1 MDIKLFYSTSFLFRL
16 VCICFS
22 KITLTTR
29 TDEPEPVDSA
39 SGPIRFYKHQ
49 GIDSI
54 IPQRRAPAVH
64 SGKAREGVVLLEE
77 KKMEEKKEETKLK
90 EKTAGVKYIVEA
102 KFFVDGVVEKHDV
115 IGAIF
120 GQTEGLLPPEFDLR
134 ELLKSGKIGRINI
147 YLTSEKDRT
156 EGKIELP
163 SSLDRPETAIIAA
176 AMESVDRVGPCEAKI
191 DIEQIRDV
199 RMDKR
204 KQIVDRARELLK
216 DWVVREVQDAEKIVE
231 EVSKAEKQKQAV
243 KYGAEKL
250 TSTSDIN
257 ELNSIILVEGRADV
271 INLTKSGYTG
281 IIALEGVKVPK
292 TIITLSKKKEIT
304 AFLDGDRGGDLI
316 LKELLQVADIKYVAR
331 APRGKEVEELDV
343 EEIKT
348 ALENKVPIGEV
359 AVLEETKDLASQ
371 LRGTLEGV
379 LMNKDGKEL
388 SRVPVSQLVDTLK
401 NTEGIH
407 LVAFDGIITGRL
419 LDLAKEKGI
428 KYIIGERLADSVEVP
443 KEITVKTF
451 SDFGETAE
459 KEPSEKKT
467 P

>member
-1 MDIKLFYSTSFLFRL
+1 MS
-16 VCICFS
+16 
-22 KITLTTR
+22 
-29 TDEPEPVDSA
+29 
-39 SGPIRFYKHQ
+39 
-49 GIDSI
+49 
-54 IPQRRAPAVH
+54 
-64 SGKAREGVVLLEE
+64 SGKAREGVILMEE
-77 KKMEEKKEETKLK
+77 KKMEEKKEETKTK
-90 EKTAGVKYIVEA
+90 EKTAGIKYTVEA
-102 KFFVDGVVEKHDV
+102 TFFVDGVVEKHDV

-191 DIEQIRDV
+191 SIEQIRDV

-216 DWVVREVQDAEKIVE
+216 DWVVREVQDAEKIIE

-243 KYGAEKL
+243 KYGSEKL
-250 TSTSDIN
+250 TATSDVA
-257 ELNSIILVEGRADV
+257 ELDKIIVVEGRADV

-281 IIALEGVKVPK
+281 IVALEGVKVPK
-292 TIITLSKKKEIT
+292 SIISLSKKKEIT

-343 EEIKT
+343 DEIKR
-348 ALENKVPIGEV
+348 ALENKVPIGEI
-359 AVLEETKDLASQ
+359 AELEGIKNLASQ
-371 LRGTLEGV
+371 LRGTLEAV
-379 LMNKDGKEL
+379 LMSKEGKEL

-401 NTEGIH
+401 STEGVH
-407 LVAFDGIITGRL
+407 LLAFDGIITGRL
-419 LDLAKEKGI
+419 MDLVKEKGL
-428 KYIIGERLADSVEVP
+428 KYVIGERLADSVEVP
-443 KEITVKTF
+443 KEIMVKTF
-451 SDFGETAE
+451 SEIETTEE
-459 KEPSEKKT
+459 KPTKKEDK
-467 P
+467 

>member
-1 MDIKLFYSTSFLFRL
+1 M
-16 VCICFS
+16 
-22 KITLTTR
+22 
-29 TDEPEPVDSA
+29 
-39 SGPIRFYKHQ
+39 
-49 GIDSI
+49 
-54 IPQRRAPAVH
+54 
-64 SGKAREGVVLLEE
+64 
-77 KKMEEKKEETKLK
+77 MEEKKEDDKMK
-90 EKTAGVKYIVEA
+90 EKTAGIKYIVEA

-147 YLTSEKDRT
+147 YLTSEKDKT

-191 DIEQIRDV
+191 DVEQIRDV

-204 KQIVDRARELLK
+204 KQIVERARELLK

-231 EVSKAEKQKQAV
+231 EVSKAEKQKQVV

-250 TSTSDIN
+250 TATPDIN
-257 ELNSIILVEGRADV
+257 DLNSIILVEGRADV
-271 INLTKSGYTG
+271 INLTKSGYAG

-292 TIITLSKKKEIT
+292 SIITLSKKKEIT

-316 LKELLQVADIKYVAR
+316 LKELLQVADIKYVTR

-343 EEIKT
+343 GEIK
-348 ALENKVPIGEV
+348 ASLEKKVPIGEV
-359 AVLEETKDLASQ
+359 MIAEGIRDLASH
-371 LRGTLEGV
+371 LKGTLEGV

-401 NTEGIH
+401 NTDGVH

-419 LDLAKEKGI
+419 LDLAKERGL
-428 KYIIGERLADSVEVP
+428 KYVIGERLADSVEVP
-443 KEITVKTF
+443 QGITVKTF
-451 SDFGETAE
+451 SDFETTVE
-459 KEPSEKKT
+459 EEPSEEKT
-467 P
+467 Q

>member
-1 MDIKLFYSTSFLFRL
+1 
-16 VCICFS
+16 
-22 KITLTTR
+22 
-29 TDEPEPVDSA
+29 
-39 SGPIRFYKHQ
+39 
-49 GIDSI
+49 
-54 IPQRRAPAVH
+54 
-64 SGKAREGVVLLEE
+64 
-77 KKMEEKKEETKLK
+77 MEEKKEDDKMK
-90 EKTAGVKYIVEA
+90 EKTAGIKYIVEA

-147 YLTSEKDRT
+147 YLTSEKDKT

-191 DIEQIRDV
+191 DVEQIRDV

-204 KQIVDRARELLK
+204 KQIVERARELLK

-231 EVSKAEKQKQAV
+231 EVSKAEKQKQVV

-250 TSTSDIN
+250 TATPDIN
-257 ELNSIILVEGRADV
+257 DLNSIILVEGRADV
-271 INLTKSGYTG
+271 INLTKSGYAG

-292 TIITLSKKKEIT
+292 SIITLSKKKEIT

-343 EEIKT
+343 GEIK
-348 ALENKVPIGEV
+348 ASLEKKVPIGEV
-359 AVLEETKDLASQ
+359 MIAEGIRDLASH
-371 LRGTLEGV
+371 LKGTLEGV

-401 NTEGIH
+401 NTDGVH

-419 LDLAKEKGI
+419 LDLAKERGL
-428 KYIIGERLADSVEVP
+428 KYVIGERLADSVEVP
-443 KEITVKTF
+443 QGITVKTF
-451 SDFGETAE
+451 SDFEAAVE
-459 KEPSEKKT
+459 EEPSEEKT
-467 P
+467 Q